1 MLHNKQKE
9 QVLGALLWDLGLQ
22 SLIKRKVYYFHPP
35 FPLLLLPH
43 SLLQQSWMFS
53 EHNMNKFLDFKTNPS
68 HHSLLHSL
76 FRVITQCLSQREGA
90 LHREECCMTNLKTV
104 AKETILIRTKPNV
117 AICMCTQM
125 ALIQLIHDAL
135 VNCLMLK
142 SK

>member
-1 MLHNKQKE
+1 MGSRTPIIDKE
-9 QVLGALLWDLGLQ
+9 KSIFQP
-22 SLIKRKVYYFHPP
+22 S

-53 EHNMNKFLDFKTNPS
+53 FSINYMNKFLDFKTNPS

-76 FRVITQCLSQREGA
+76 FRVVTQCLSQREGA
-90 LHREECCMTNLKTV
+90 LHREECCVTNLKTV